1 MFSSEEQLEH
11 VEKRLLTDNEYYENM
26 QSIEDEL
33 IQYYADGKL
42 GGAEKEAFEARF
54 LTSKDSL
61 EQIKFA
67 RVFRNYLDDQP
78 VPRVILP
85 VKRSIFARLFSFPS
99 SQLIGGTGSGSSL
112 RLAGAVGLTAIL
124 VVFSSFFAW
133 NWYANYGVRQG
144 LAALNKAYEHE
155 RPLESRVSG
164 LNYAPYYRLRS
175 GEDSQVDKNEVERA
189 KRQIVDSGDPFLL
202 GNLYLT
208 QKDFDAAIQ
217 QLKKA
222 LLKDPKNAEI
232 YSNLG
237 VAYLEKG
244 QAEEDKGIRFR
255 MTVQAYDNFE
265 KALQI
270 KPDLQPALFNKARCL
285 EALPLVNQAKE
296 AWEEYLK
303 HDGTTKWATEARDRL
318 RELEEQ
324 TSQEKRD
331 ANNFQQAFLDAA
343 AAGRDDEAF
352 KLASVNRELI
362 TERYLPQKLVMSLV
376 ETDDEGKQAELQRAL
391 KYLGRLE
398 KERNQDN
405 FTADLA
411 AFYENLPPKKKE
423 IVKNAQAQM
432 RKGYELCIDEGCRL
446 AINNFTSARDLFLQA
461 GDVIEAKTVADYF
474 IAYCRYSSDRQA
486 ALESFKQ
493 IDTFALDKKYRWFA
507 LMNLDWVIG
516 GQSSLGLLLP
526 TDVDNRYQLA
536 LKEAEAMRDIY
547 MTQKFLRS
555 LNSRDRSVRQEKHTY
570 TYLQRIFEYSGE
582 ANASSRQ
589 KERGLNEA
597 FETLA
602 SMGFTALSRAIVQE
616 RLESQEKRDKQF
628 VIDAQKSAGKV
639 YTQNDELP
647 EAERW
652 FNDAIASAADLGDA
666 LKQKEMAEIM
676 LGLGGLEFKKKNFL
690 AAVQRY
696 NQSLQIQK
704 EIKEQELQAQKDTG
718 GQSPQAK
725 KEVNDSPLLYET
737 MKLRLLA
744 YEKLEDDAEIEKDL
758 PQIINLAEEKRRR
771 LTKEEERAS
780 FFKYEQEIYDVA
792 IEHELRADN
801 IEEAFNYAEASNSR
815 SLLDQLQSNKNIAND
830 ASSLRPGESAQ
841 PLSVSQIRG
850 QIPANVQLLQYA
862 VLKDRVLIWVISND
876 KFEMVSSSVNLA
888 DMKNKIELYI
898 DKITS
903 HDRSQQDQARGLA
916 QEFYNLLIT
925 PVLPQLDR
933 DKEICLIPN
942 QILFKLPFAALVSPN
957 GRYLIQEFD
966 MFYSPSANVFVLS
979 TQKAQERSGPT
990 ESLLAIGDPAF
1001 DRQQLPGLQ
1010 NLPESIKEVRSIAGN
1025 YSVPNI
1031 LVSGE
1036 ATKKAFRQAMGSA
1049 DVIHF
1054 AGHYLVHPE
1063 APLLSELVMA
1073 KSPNA
1078 ANAEDNFFTNAELR
1092 AEKLPRTRLVILS
1105 ACQTGVE
1112 SDYNGEGLV
1121 GLSRT
1126 FLSLSVPL
1134 VVASQWSVESGA
1146 TAELMKKLHRYRKQ
1160 ESLSTI
1166 KALRKAQLEM
1176 VNAADERFRSPYYW
1190 ASFAAFGGYAEF

>member
-1 MFSSEEQLEH
+1 MQEEIRQYKELKAYLLGMFGSEEQLEH
-11 VEKRLLTDNEYYENM
+11 VEKRLLTDSEYYENM

-33 IQYYADGKL
+33 FQYHADGKL
-42 GGAEKEAFEARF
+42 AGAEKEAFEARF
-54 LTSKDSL
+54 LSSKDHR
-61 EQIKFA
+61 EKIRFA

-78 VPRVILP
+78 VPRIVP
-85 VKRSIFARLFSFPS
+85 PEKRSIFARLFSFPS
-99 SQLIGGTGSGSSL
+99 SLLTTGFGSAPSL
-112 RLAGAVGLTAIL
+112 RLAGAVGVTAIL

-133 NWYANYGVRQG
+133 NWYATYSTRQG
-144 LAALNKAYEHE
+144 LALLNKAYEDE
-155 RPLESRVSG
+155 RPLESRISG
-164 LNYAPYYRLRS
+164 LNYAPHYRLRS
-175 GEDSQVDKNEVERA
+175 GENSQVDKNEVDRA
-189 KRQIVDSGDPFLL
+189 KRQIEDSGDPFLL
-202 GNLYLT
+202 ASLYLT

-222 LLKDPKNAEI
+222 LLKDPKNAQI
-232 YSNLG
+232 YSDLG

-244 QAEEDKGIRFR
+244 QLEEDKGVRFK
-255 MTVQAYDNFE
+255 MTVQAYDNIE
-265 KALQI
+265 KALGI

-303 HDGTTKWATEARDRL
+303 HDGTSKWADEARTHLQDL
-318 RELEEQ
+318 KEQ
-324 TSQEKRD
+324 ASQEKMD
-331 ANNFQQAFLDAA
+331 ANYFQQAFLEAA
-343 AAGRDDEAF
+343 AAGRDDKAF
-352 KLASVNRELI
+352 ELASVNREMI
-362 TERYLPQKLVMSLV
+362 KERYLPQKLAMSLV
-376 ETDDEGKQAELQRAL
+376 ETNDEGKQAELQRAL

-405 FTADLA
+405 FAADLA
-411 AFYENLPPKKKE
+411 TFYENLPLKKKE
-423 IVKNAQAQM
+423 ILKNAQAQM
-432 RKGYELCIDEGCRL
+432 RKGYELSL
-446 AINNFTSARDLFLQA
+446 ADKFGPALNNFIAARDLFLQA
-461 GDVIEAKTVADYF
+461 GNVIEAKTVADYF
-474 IAYCRYSSDRQA
+474 IAYHRYSSDRQG

-493 IDTFALDKKYRWFA
+493 IDAFSREKKYRWFA
-507 LMNLDWVIG
+507 LMNLDWLIG
-516 GQSSLGLLLP
+516 GQSRLGLLLP

-536 LKEAEAMRDIY
+536 LKDAEAMGDIY

-555 LNSRDRSVRQEKHTY
+555 LNSRDRSVRQDKNAY
-570 TYLQRIFEYSGE
+570 TFLQRIFEYSGE
-582 ANASSRQ
+582 PNASSRQ
-589 KERGLNEA
+589 KERGLDEA
-597 FETLA
+597 FKAFA
-602 SMGFTALSRAIVQE
+602 SMGFTSLSEAIVRE
-616 RLESQEKRDKQF
+616 RLESQEKSSKQF
-628 VIDAQKSAGKV
+628 IIDAQKSAGQV
-639 YTQNDELP
+639 YTKNSHLP

-652 FNDAIASAADLGDA
+652 FNDAIASAADLEDA
-666 LKQKEMAEIM
+666 EKQQEMAEIM
-676 LGLGGLEFKKKNFL
+676 LGLGSLEVEKKNFP

-704 EIKEQELQAQKDTG
+704 EL
-718 GQSPQAK
+718 
-725 KEVNDSPLLYET
+725 NDSRLLYET

-744 YEKLEDDAEIEKDL
+744 YEELEDDAEIEKDL
-758 PQIINLAEEKRRR
+758 PQIINLAEEKRSQ
-771 LTKEEERAS
+771 LTKEDERAS

-792 IEHELRADN
+792 IEHELRAN
-801 IEEAFNYAEASNSR
+801 NTEAAFNYAEASNSR
-815 SLLDQLQSNKNIAND
+815 SLLDQLQSNKYLASD

-841 PLSVSQIRG
+841 PLNVSQIRG
-850 QIPANVQLLQYA
+850 QIPANVQLLQYT
-862 VLKDRVLIWVISND
+862 VLKDRILIWVISND

-888 DMKNKIELYI
+888 DLKNKIELYI
-898 DKITS
+898 DQITS
-903 HDRSQQDQARGLA
+903 RDRSQQDQARGLA
-916 QEFYNLLIT
+916 QEFYNLLVT

-942 QILFKLPFAALVSPN
+942 KILFNLPFAALVSPN

-979 TQKAQERSGPT
+979 TQKAQERSGPA

-1010 NLPESIKEVRSIAGN
+1010 NLPESIKEVRSIAVN
-1025 YSVPNI
+1025 YSGPNI

-1036 ATKKAFRQAMGSA
+1036 ATKKAFRQAMGGS

-1073 KSPNA
+1073 KSP
-1078 ANAEDNFFTNAELR
+1078 NAEDNFFTNAELR

-1146 TAELMKKLHRYRKQ
+1146 TAELMKKFHRYRKQ
-1160 ESLSTI
+1160 ESLSTV